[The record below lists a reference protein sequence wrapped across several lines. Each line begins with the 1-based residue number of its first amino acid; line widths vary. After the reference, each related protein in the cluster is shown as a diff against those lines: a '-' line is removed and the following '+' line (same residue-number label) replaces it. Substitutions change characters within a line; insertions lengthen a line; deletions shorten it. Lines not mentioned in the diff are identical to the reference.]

1 MNLYVSLLCRKV
13 RVSILNEKGDC
24 LHFLLQQFPSYKATL
39 TKGHSS
45 YQARFQMLRASKIL
59 LNFHPFY
66 FHCRRS
72 GLKRGDYFSTT
83 FWLMQSEKNIVFQKY
98 DNDMTPL
105 LIFHITVYLYDII
118 NKTPSTDIILI
129 LLSDFRTNRCLRQIT
144 EISDRFCWLLYNCA
158 I

>member
-1 MNLYVSLLCRKV
+1 M
-13 RVSILNEKGDC
+13 
-24 LHFLLQQFPSYKATL
+24 
-39 TKGHSS
+39 
-45 YQARFQMLRASKIL
+45 
-59 LNFHPFY
+59 
-66 FHCRRS
+66 
-72 GLKRGDYFSTT
+72 
-83 FWLMQSEKNIVFQKY
+83 FQKY